1 MARPSG
7 RPMRDELL
15 DAATELIQTDGVGAL
30 SVGDVARRVG
40 IAAPSVHHHFRRRDD
55 LIAAVADRYR
65 QSFDERLSAIDD
77 DTAPDRIRS
86 YARIFQSTADEGRSC
101 PCASLAVAW
110 SHQGPETREAVAD
123 FFDAQR
129 RWLAGQIMAGTAGD
143 EFRHE
148 LDPDAIAA
156 LILDALEGAL
166 TTSRP
171 RQAPGTTIETILQL
185 LT

>member
-7 RPMRDELL
+7 RPMHDELVG
-15 DAATELIQTDGVGAL
+15 AATELIQTDGVGAL
-30 SVGDVARRVG
+30 SFGEIARRVG

-65 QSFDERLSAIDD
+65 RSFDERLSAIDD
-77 DTAPDRIRS
+77 ETARNRIRS
-86 YARIFQSTADEGRSC
+86 YAQIFQTTADANRSC
-101 PCASLAVAW
+101 PCAILAGAW
-110 SHQGPETREAVAD
+110 SDQSTETRGVITD
-123 FFDAQR
+123 FFEAQR
-129 RWLAGQIMAGTAGD
+129 RWLARQVAVGIAEG
-143 EFRHE
+143 EFRSG

-156 LILDALEGAL
+156 MVLDALEGSL

-171 RQAPGTTIETILQL
+171 RQAPTSTIETMLQL